1 MMTFSKNWNS
11 RKVVIASYHIPL
23 LQKLAQETGIDSLS
37 DAVNFLI
44 AEYRKQQQNQ
54 PEDIAQSNNSLVI
67 ESMDDDDFGLSGELI

>member
-54 PEDIAQSNNSLVI
+54 PGDIAQSNNSLVI

>member
-1 MMTFSKNWNS
+1 MTFSKNWNS

-54 PEDIAQSNNSLVI
+54 PVDIAQSNNSLVI
-67 ESMDDDDFGLSGELI
+67 ESMDDDDFGLSGKLI

>member
-1 MMTFSKNWNS
+1 MTFSKNWNS

-54 PEDIAQSNNSLVI
+54 PEDIPQSNNSLVI
-67 ESMDDDDFGLSGELI
+67 ESVDDDDFGLSGELI

>member
-1 MMTFSKNWNS
+1 MTFSKNWNS